1 MADGVAHGLG
11 GCEQSETCQRTASG
25 LAMPK
30 LDSAEVLGG
39 RQVGLAKV
47 EHVID
52 NRRHGNARLGSHW
65 ICCMGVFEESS
76 GGASAPTVGM
86 EGNAQREFSSP
97 AHQKNKPKRNMS

>member
-47 EHVID
+47 EHVTD

-65 ICCMGVFEESS
+65 ICCMGVFGESS

-86 EGNAQREFSSP
+86 EGNAQREFSSR
-97 AHQKNKPKRNMS
+97 AHKKM